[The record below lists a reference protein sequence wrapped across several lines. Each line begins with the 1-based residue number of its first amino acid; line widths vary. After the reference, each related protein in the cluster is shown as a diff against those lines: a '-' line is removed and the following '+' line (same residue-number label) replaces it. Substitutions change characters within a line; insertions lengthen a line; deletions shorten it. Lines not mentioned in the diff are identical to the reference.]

1 MLICKLPAPFEV
13 YCKQR
18 RPGIGI
24 HHCKY
29 IGKLKKEIGV
39 VAKNADNETRGYRCC
54 CDLIKDSY
62 YHCCPLRPL

>member
-39 VAKNADNETRGYRCC
+39 VAKNTDNER
-54 CDLIKDSY
+54 L
-62 YHCCPLRPL
+62 PLLL